1 LTGRFVCFYYSLLWF
16 DSPLPDY
23 PDGPMRT
30 DAATPPSAD
39 SFLTPPRILIPKL
52 VRSRDGWKRRA
63 GERKRRM
70 KTLTVRVRDLEA
82 SRARWKERA
91 RQAQTQLEQLQRQLR
106 DTPRLPEPLPV
117 PQPAPPKI
125 STPS

>member
-1 LTGRFVCFYYSLLWF
+1 
-16 DSPLPDY
+16 
-23 PDGPMRT
+23 MRT

-63 GERKRRM
+63 HERKRRL
-70 KTLTVRVRDLEA
+70 KTLTVRVRDLET

-91 RQAQTQLEQLQRQLR
+91 RQAHTQLEQLQHELR
-106 DTPRLPEPLPV
+106 ETQRLRKPLPEPERT
-117 PQPAPPKI
+117 PPKTA
-125 STPS
+125 TPH